1 MPRLRSTAADS
12 EIAPPTFPSRLLI
25 KAVKMSRVLVVDD
38 SPVDRR
44 LAGRLIEKLGGME
57 IFYAPDGQAALDEVE
72 AHLPDLVVTDMQMP
86 ELDGFG
92 LVEALKAQYP
102 LIPVIL
108 MTAAGSEAVA
118 VKALQA
124 GAASYVPKLA
134 LADDLA
140 DVSERVL
147 AMSRTQRSQTRLIN
161 RVKRSITEYEVE
173 NDRELVLL
181 LSAQMQ
187 QQFNAMKICSETDG
201 LRIGIALEE
210 ALLNAF
216 YHGNLECSSRLRE
229 DDCQAYVDLANK
241 RAAES
246 PYKERRIHVTVS
258 LSRDEAQWTIR
269 DDGPGFDPSKLP
281 DPTDP
286 EYLERPHGRG
296 LMLMRTFMNEVSYNN
311 KGNEVRMVK
320 RRKAETEVAS

>member
-1 MPRLRSTAADS
+1 M
-12 EIAPPTFPSRLLI
+12 I
-25 KAVKMSRVLVVDD
+25 SRVLVVDD

-44 LAGRLIEKLGGME
+44 LAGRLIEKLGDMQ
-57 IFYAPDGQAALDEVE
+57 IFYAPDGKAALEEVE

-108 MTAAGSEAVA
+108 MTAAGSEAIA

-124 GAASYVPKLA
+124 GAASYVSKTA
-134 LADDLA
+134 LADDLG
-140 DVSERVL
+140 DVTARVL
-147 AMSRTQRSQTRLIN
+147 YMSRTQRSQTRLLN
-161 RVKRSITEYEVE
+161 RVTRSTTEYEVE
-173 NDRELVLL
+173 NDRELVLT
-181 LSAQMQ
+181 LSSQLQ
-187 QQFNAMKICSETDG
+187 QQFNAMKICSETEG

-216 YHGNLECSSRLRE
+216 YHGNLECSSKLRDE
-229 DDCQAYVDLANK
+229 DCESYSALAIQ
-241 RAAES
+241 RCSES
-246 PYKERRIHVTVS
+246 PYRERRIYITVS
-258 LSRDEAQWTIR
+258 LSRDEATWTIR
-269 DDGPGFDPSKLP
+269 DEGPGFNPKTLP

-296 LMLMRTFMNEVSYNN
+296 LMLMRTFMSDVSYNE
-311 KGNEVRMVK
+311 KGNEVRMTK
-320 RRKAETEVAS
+320 RRKVEA

>member
-1 MPRLRSTAADS
+1 MP
-12 EIAPPTFPSRLLI
+12 
-25 KAVKMSRVLVVDD
+25 RVLVVDD

-44 LAGRLIEKLGGME
+44 LAGRLIEKLGDME
-57 IFYAPDGQAALDEVE
+57 VFYAEDGQAALEQVE

-86 ELDGFG
+86 RLDGFE

-108 MTAAGSEAVA
+108 MTAAGSEAIA
-118 VKALQA
+118 VQALQV
-124 GAASYVPKLA
+124 GAASYVPKTA

-140 DVSERVL
+140 DVTERVL
-147 AMSRTQRSQTRLIN
+147 AMSRTQRTQTRLMN
-161 RVKRSITEYEVE
+161 RVKRSVTEYEVE
-173 NDRELVLL
+173 NDRELVLS
-181 LSAQMQ
+181 LSSYMQ
-187 QQFNAMKICSETDG
+187 QQFNAMKICADIDG

-216 YHGNLECSSRLRE
+216 YHGNLEVSSKLRE
-229 DDCQAYVDLANK
+229 EDCQRYVDLANQ
-241 RAAES
+241 RCGES
-246 PYKERRIHVTVS
+246 PYKERRIYVTVS
-258 LSRDEAQWTIR
+258 LSRDEASWIVR

-286 EYLERPHGRG
+286 EYLELPHGRG
-296 LMLMRTFMNEVSYNN
+296 LMLMRTFMTEVVYND

-320 RRKAETEVAS
+320 RRKIEVE

>member
-1 MPRLRSTAADS
+1 
-12 EIAPPTFPSRLLI
+12 
-25 KAVKMSRVLVVDD
+25 MSRVLVVDD

-44 LAGRLIEKLGGME
+44 LAGRLIEKLGDME
-57 IFYAPDGQAALDEVE
+57 VFYAPDGKAALEAVE
-72 AHLPDLVVTDMQMP
+72 EHMPDLVVTDMQMP

-124 GAASYVPKLA
+124 GAASYVPKTA

-140 DVSERVL
+140 DVTERVL
-147 AMSRTQRSQTRLIN
+147 IMSRAQRSQTRLQN
-161 RVKRSITEYEVE
+161 RVVRSTTEYEVE
-173 NDRELVLL
+173 NDRELVLS
-181 LSAQMQ
+181 LSSQMQ
-187 QQFNAMKICSETDG
+187 QQFNSMKICSDTDG

-216 YHGNLECSSRLRE
+216 YHGNLECSSKLRD
-229 DDCQAYVDLANK
+229 DDCQAYADLATK
-241 RAAES
+241 RCRES
-246 PYKERRIHVTVS
+246 PYKERRIYVTVS
-258 LSRDEAQWTIR
+258 LTRDEALWTIR
-269 DDGPGFDPSKLP
+269 DEGLGFDPAKLP

-296 LMLMRTFMNEVSYNN
+296 LMLMRTFMSEVSYND
-311 KGNEVRMVK
+311 KGNEVRMSK
-320 RRKAETEVAS
+320 RRKVEP

>member
-1 MPRLRSTAADS
+1 
-12 EIAPPTFPSRLLI
+12 
-25 KAVKMSRVLVVDD
+25 
-38 SPVDRR
+38 
-44 LAGRLIEKLGGME
+44 ME
-57 IFYAPDGQAALDEVE
+57 VFYAPDGKAALEAVE
-72 AHLPDLVVTDMQMP
+72 EHLPDIVVTDMQMP

-124 GAASYVPKLA
+124 GAASYVPKTA

-140 DVSERVL
+140 DVTERVL
-147 AMSRTQRSQTRLIN
+147 IMSRAQRSQTRLQN
-161 RVKRSITEYEVE
+161 RVVRSTTEYEVE
-173 NDRELVLL
+173 NDRELVLS
-181 LSAQMQ
+181 LSSQMQ
-187 QQFNAMKICSETDG
+187 QQFNAMKICSDTDG

-216 YHGNLECSSRLRE
+216 YHGNLECSSKLRD
-229 DDCQAYVDLANK
+229 DDCQAYTDLAT
-241 RAAES
+241 RRCSES
-246 PYKERRIHVTVS
+246 PYKDRRIHVTVS
-258 LSRDEAQWTIR
+258 LSRDEAQWIIR
-269 DDGPGFDPSKLP
+269 DEGAGFDPSKLP

-296 LMLMRTFMNEVSYNN
+296 LMLMRTFMSDVSYND
-311 KGNEVRMVK
+311 KGNEVRMSK
-320 RRKAETEVAS
+320 RRKVES